1 MRARNVVGS
10 LIGAATSLLAA
21 LPAAAQTL
29 HATLESYQEVPAVS
43 SAASGSF
50 RAKIDKHAGTIQW
63 ELAYNDME
71 SAAQQAHIHF
81 GQHSVNGGV
90 SVFLCTNLGNGPAG
104 TPPCPATSA
113 NLNGVITGSSIVGP
127 GGQGLSAGEFDE
139 LVAAIRRGVTYVNV
153 HSTMWPGGEIRGQIK

>member
-10 LIGAATSLLAA
+10 LVGAAASLSAS

-50 RAKIDKHAGTIQW
+50 RAKIDKQAGSIQW
-63 ELAYNDME
+63 ELAYSDLE
-71 SAAQQAHIHF
+71 GSALQAHVHL
-81 GQHSVNGGV
+81 GQHSVNGGI

-104 TPPCPATSA
+104 TPACPATSA
-113 NLNGVITGSSIVGP
+113 NLNGVIVASSIVGP
-127 GGQGLSAGEFDE
+127 SGQGLSAGEFDE
-139 LVAAIRRGVTYVNV
+139 LVAAMRHGVTYVNV
-153 HSTMWPGGEIRGQIK
+153 HSSTWPSGEIRGQIR